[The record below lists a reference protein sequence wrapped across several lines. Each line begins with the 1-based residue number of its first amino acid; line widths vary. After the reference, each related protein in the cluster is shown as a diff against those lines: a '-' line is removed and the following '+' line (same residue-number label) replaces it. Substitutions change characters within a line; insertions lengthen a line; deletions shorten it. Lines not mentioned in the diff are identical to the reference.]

1 MADDAK
7 VKAVLCCRVPVQIKL
22 GIEQFRTSHKIKT
35 ETEAIVQLV
44 QIGLF
49 VDSIKGQL
57 QDPAIVTFL
66 QENLYNQALV
76 DWIFGLPSNRLE
88 ALYSAFASAREL
100 RHRS

>member
-7 VKAVLCCRVPVQIKL
+7 LKAVLCCRVPLQIKHE
-22 GIEQFRTSHKIKT
+22 IEQYRTSHRIKT

-49 VDSIKGQL
+49 VDSIRGQL

-76 DWIFGLPSNRLE
+76 DWIYELPSDRLE
-88 ALYSAFASAREL
+88 ALYSAFKSAREL
-100 RHRS
+100 RHRT

>member
-1 MADDAK
+1 MADNAK
-7 VKAVLCCRVPVQIKL
+7 VKAVLCCRVPVQIKQ
-22 GIEQFRTSHKIKT
+22 GIEQFRISHWIKT

-49 VDSIKGQL
+49 VDSIRGQL

-76 DWIFGLPSNRLE
+76 DWIYELPSDRLE
-88 ALYSAFASAREL
+88 ALYSAFKSAREL
-100 RHRS
+100 RHRT